1 MLVPVTVVVP
11 VAGGVTRVTPV
22 NGPPV
27 APTVVSMVTGCPATV
42 VTAARGW
49 PAGTGRAVIVIDTV
63 AGAEVP
69 PGPVAV

>member
-1 MLVPVTVVVP
+1 MVVPVTVVVP

-27 APTVVSMVTGCPATV
+27 APTVVSMVSGWPATAGM
-42 VTAARGW
+42 AARGC
-49 PAGTGRAVIVIDTV
+49 PAGTGNALTVIDTV